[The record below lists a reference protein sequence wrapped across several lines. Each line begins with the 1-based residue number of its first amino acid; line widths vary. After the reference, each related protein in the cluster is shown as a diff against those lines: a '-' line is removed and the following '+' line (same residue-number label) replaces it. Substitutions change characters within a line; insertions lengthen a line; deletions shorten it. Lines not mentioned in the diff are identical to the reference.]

1 MTDLVP
7 PVAAV
12 LVQCV
17 DRGIVVLADDVV
29 VTVNRGFLDLFEEPD
44 LVGEPVPALA
54 EREPAAAELWAGR
67 LGGFGRRHRC
77 TLPGGRVVEV
87 RWHELPSDG
96 PRLLAAVVGDLT
108 VEAQVRHRLRQ
119 HNRALA
125 EVVATK
131 TELVSALLHE
141 LRTPLTAAL
150 TMVELLP
157 EQTADPLLDEALPMI
172 VRKLRRI
179 DEVVREIATISGIE
193 GGKIPLE
200 EKEFDLP
207 ALVAEVAAETGLTAV
222 ARPGS
227 GTVTGDRGQLGQV
240 FRRLVAAVRAVGGQD
255 EEMTVELSGDRW
267 RTALRLPS
275 RQATDRLFTTADA
288 GGNATAL
295 MLARAIVGRHGGAV
309 GVDSVDG
316 VPHLTVWLP
325 A

>member
-7 PVAAV
+7 PVAEA

-17 DRGIVVLADDVV
+17 DRGVVVLADDVV
-29 VTVNRGFLDLFEEPD
+29 VAVNRGFLDLFD
-44 LVGEPVPALA
+44 QAARVGESVPALA
-54 EREPAAAELWAGR
+54 AREPAAAELWAGR
-67 LGGFGRRHRC
+67 LGGYGRRRRC
-77 TLPGGRVVEV
+77 TLPDDRVVEV
-87 RWHELPSDG
+87 RWTELPSDG

-108 VEAQVRHRLRQ
+108 GEAEVRHRLRQ

-150 TMVELLP
+150 TMAEMLP
-157 EQTADPLLDEALPMI
+157 EQSADPLLDEALPMI

-193 GGKIPLE
+193 GGKVPLE
-200 EKEFDLP
+200 HQEFDLP
-207 ALVAEVAAETGLTAV
+207 ALVGEVAAEAGLRIV
-222 ARPGS
+222 ARPVS
-227 GTVTGDRGQLGQV
+227 GTVTGDRRQLGQV
-240 FRRLVAAVRAVGGQD
+240 FRRLVAAVRAVGGDDD
-255 EEMTVELSGDRW
+255 EVTVELTGDRW

-275 RQATDRLFTTADA
+275 RQATDRLFTTAES

-295 MLARAIVGRHGGAV
+295 MLARAIVGRHGGGV